1 MKVIPFPRKPQITL
15 ERESCSVD
23 IALYLDSRPW
33 SLILFIDRQQLCLDY
48 AAQPW
53 VATLAPIVEVDEEIM
68 KEYNVTRVPKWAW
81 FLKDREIHH
90 LGGSA
95 TDTEVLESDAHFK
108 DLPARWLRAE
118 FGIKEDE
125 S

>member
-15 ERESCSVD
+15 ERESDAID
-23 IALYLDSRPW
+23 ISLYLNSRPW
-33 SLILFIDRQQLCLDY
+33 SLILFIDEQQLCLDY

-53 VATLAPIVEVDEEIM
+53 VTALAPIVEVDKEIM
-68 KEYNVTRVPKWAW
+68 QNYDITHVPKWTW

-90 LGGSA
+90 LVGSA
-95 TDTEVLESDAHFK
+95 TQAEVLESDAHFK
-108 DLPARWLRAE
+108 DLPVRWLRAE

>member
-48 AAQPW
+48 AMPTRSTSSTAKD
-53 VATLAPIVEVDEEIM
+53 A
-68 KEYNVTRVPKWAW
+68 EYLRKKAIEMN
-81 FLKDREIHH
+81 KDS
-90 LGGSA
+90 SA
-95 TDTEVLESDAHFK
+95 EPPSK
-108 DLPARWLRAE
+108 
-118 FGIKEDE
+118 
-125 S
+125 